1 MISYLRVIVSATSK
15 AMAAIEDLML
25 QTLGRWHNATF
36 LCYIRIL
43 QDHQSAVTISFA
55 NSN

>member
-43 QDHQSAVTISFA
+43 QDHQTAVTISFA